1 MGPTIAK
8 VQPRNKGQFVIHQ
21 GEFTSWS
28 WQDECIGIITKGT
41 HANYRLLGWFWLRTN
56 NC

>member
-28 WQDECIGIITKGT
+28 WQDECIGIVTKGT